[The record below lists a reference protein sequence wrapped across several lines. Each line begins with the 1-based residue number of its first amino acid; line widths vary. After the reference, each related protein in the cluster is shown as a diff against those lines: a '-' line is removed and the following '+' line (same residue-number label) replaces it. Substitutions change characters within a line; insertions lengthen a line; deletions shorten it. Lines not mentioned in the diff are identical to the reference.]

1 MIVKFLCTTD
11 DKKNYYAIKAK
22 INFNRATII
31 RERVRDLKN
40 DFYTEIEVVSHGR
53 TLYRDLKQSGL
64 CKNLFLRSKLT
75 EEDDLE

>member
-40 DFYTEIEVVSHGR
+40 DFFTEIEVISHGR
-53 TLYRDLKQSGL
+53 TLYRVLKQSAR
-64 CKNLFLRSKLT
+64 CKHLVLRTTL
-75 EEDDLE
+75 EDVDLE

>member
-1 MIVKFLCTTD
+1 MLVKFFCNTN

-40 DFYTEIEVVSHGR
+40 DFYAEFDLACHGR
-53 TLYRDLKQSGL
+53 TLFRDLKQSGL
-64 CKNLFLRSKLT
+64 CKNISLRPGFDEL
-75 EEDDLE
+75 DLE

>member
-11 DKKNYYAIKAK
+11 DKKNYYDIKSK

-40 DFYTEIEVVSHGR
+40 DFFTEIEVVSHGR

-64 CKNLFLRSKLT
+64 CKNLFLRSKW
-75 EEDDLE
+75 EDEDLE